1 MNRPRHSLAMRKQAV
16 DHLIAYCEKNVPETI
31 IEAAQ
36 DAADFLKWAAKREI
50 AMRELDRI
58 ERERPE
64 VYAVLTAFPGC
75 DVSIKEP
82 V

>member
-1 MNRPRHSLAMRKQAV
+1 MTRPRHSLAMRKQAI

-50 AMRELDRI
+50 AMRELDLI
-58 ERERPE
+58 ERM
-64 VYAVLTAFPGC
+64 TSD
-75 DVSIKEP
+75 DVQAYQAEDAP
-82 V
+82 F

>member
-1 MNRPRHSLAMRKQAV
+1 MRKSAI
-16 DHLIAYCEKNVPETI
+16 DHMVAYCRGKIPETI
-31 IEAAQ
+31 IEAGE
-36 DAADFLKWAAKREI
+36 DAADFLKWAARRET

-75 DVSIKEP
+75 EVSIKQAAE
-82 V
+82 